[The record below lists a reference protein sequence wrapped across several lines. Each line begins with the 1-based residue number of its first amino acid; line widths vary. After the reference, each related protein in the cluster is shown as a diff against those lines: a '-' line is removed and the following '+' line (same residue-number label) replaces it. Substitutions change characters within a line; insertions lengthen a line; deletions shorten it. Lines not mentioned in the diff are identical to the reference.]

1 MNRDAIAI
9 FILLW
14 RRNDGAQR
22 NIFKLADSLE
32 DAPHLTPFNCELM
45 SVVDVLVCASA
56 AVAKI
61 RALRYHAM
69 RGVFLNFHQLCL
81 GELFFLSHDLGRNEF
96 ALNGVRNEDS
106 LPLRSTDPFSA
117 ECNVFD
123 FQINNAH
130 TNIST
135 ERVANANSIL
145 TLTFFG
151 HSCFVIFIMA
161 WRLHEHVLRG
171 KIDNRT
177 RGRVTGEIWLS
188 GIDQPLVLELA
199 GDCAPDLA
207 GCELSLENLDPISM
221 TTKPPAPQQRGPA
234 GDITAARTV
243 RVFDVPIEEALAMS
257 RRGETP
263 PEHMANAV
271 YLEWFSERSGRVVIE
286 SADYRLQISE
296 PAWRFTK
303 EEIAERDRRIAEEE
317 TPFAIAITEDG
328 ETQEWDE
335 VRYEQFLRESDAL
348 TEKYGRL
355 LEKYADHPD
364 SERIIAREMGWSWLE
379 EALDRQDEEEN
390 KQEEHGKDLGA
401 KIDEEKEDESE
412 SDIEDYELLPPDPM
426 REGIDWMRDE
436 RDHILHPIEKRAHD
450 ALHALLDELK
460 AAEHFPEEEDEQ
472 LADFVSGFMTLSA
485 KLAGALGGVARGDDF
500 FEPGMVVAWLK
511 RILEILN
518 KTIAAAD
525 ATRVKD
531 FLPADRL
538 AYYRSELFAIR
549 EEVLELIK
557 ELRSR

>member
-1 MNRDAIAI
+1 
-9 FILLW
+9 
-14 RRNDGAQR
+14 
-22 NIFKLADSLE
+22 
-32 DAPHLTPFNCELM
+32 
-45 SVVDVLVCASA
+45 
-56 AVAKI
+56 
-61 RALRYHAM
+61 
-69 RGVFLNFHQLCL
+69 
-81 GELFFLSHDLGRNEF
+81 
-96 ALNGVRNEDS
+96 
-106 LPLRSTDPFSA
+106 
-117 ECNVFD
+117 
-123 FQINNAH
+123 
-130 TNIST
+130 
-135 ERVANANSIL
+135 
-145 TLTFFG
+145 
-151 HSCFVIFIMA
+151 MA

-188 GIDQPLVLELA
+188 GIDHPLILELA

-207 GCELSLENLDPISM
+207 GCELSFENPEPISM

-234 GDITAARTV
+234 GNITAARKV

-286 SADYRLQISE
+286 SADYRLKISE
-296 PAWRFTK
+296 PAWCYTK
-303 EEIAERDRRIAEEE
+303 EEIVERDRRITEEE
-317 TPFAIAITEDG
+317 TPFAIAITQDA

-379 EALDRQDEEEN
+379 EALGREDEQEN
-390 KQEEHGKDLGA
+390 KQEDQAKDLEA
-401 KIDEEKEDESE
+401 KIDEEKEDQSE
-412 SDIEDYELLPPDPM
+412 SDIEDSELLPPDPI
-426 REGIDWMRDE
+426 REGIDWVRDAHG
-436 RDHILHPIEKRAHD
+436 HILHPIEKRAHD
-450 ALHALLDELK
+450 TLHGLLDELK

-485 KLAGALGGVARGDDF
+485 KLAGALGGVARGNDF

-557 ELRSR
+557 QLRSR

>member
-1 MNRDAIAI
+1 MCWYAHPPQWLKYGHAGVTRCGELSLTSTNSASANC
-9 FILLW
+9 FFS
-14 RRNDGAQR
+14 RRICAETSSASMVYGTKVALPCSR
-22 NIFKLADSLE
+22 
-32 DAPHLTPFNCELM
+32 PTPFPPKAM
-45 SVVDVLVCASA
+45 SSIFRSTTRTQTFRPSESQMPIQFGFDILSSFV
-56 AVAKI
+56 I
-61 RALRYHAM
+61 RA
-69 RGVFLNFHQLCL
+69 
-81 GELFFLSHDLGRNEF
+81 S
-96 ALNGVRNEDS
+96 S
-106 LPLRSTDPFSA
+106 
-117 ECNVFD
+117 
-123 FQINNAH
+123 
-130 TNIST
+130 
-135 ERVANANSIL
+135 
-145 TLTFFG
+145 
-151 HSCFVIFIMA
+151 FIMA
-161 WRLHEHVLRG
+161 WRLHEHILRG

-177 RGRVTGEIWLS
+177 RGRVTGEIWLA
-188 GIDQPLVLELA
+188 GIDEPLVLELA

-207 GCELSLENLDPISM
+207 GCELSFENPDPVPM

-234 GDITAARTV
+234 GDITAARKV
-243 RVFDVPIEEALAMS
+243 RVFDVSIEEALAIS

-286 SADYRLQISE
+286 STDYRLQISE
-296 PAWRFTK
+296 PAWRYTK
-303 EEIAERDRRIAEEE
+303 EEIAERDRRIAEQE
-317 TPFAIAITEDG
+317 TPFAIAITQDG

-364 SERIIAREMGWSWLE
+364 SEQIIAREMGWSWFE
-379 EALDRQDEEEN
+379 EALDRQDEKEN
-390 KQEEHGKDLGA
+390 RQEEQAEDLEA
-401 KIDEEKEDESE
+401 KIDEEKGGQSE
-412 SDIEDYELLPPDPM
+412 NDVEDYELPPPDPM
-426 REGIDWMRDE
+426 REGIDWVRDE
-436 RDHILHPIEKRAHD
+436 RGHILHPIEKRAHD
-450 ALHALLDELK
+450 ALHGLLDELK
-460 AAEHFPEEEDEQ
+460 AAEHFPEEEYEQ
-472 LADFVSGFMTLSA
+472 IADFVSGFMTLSA

-525 ATRVKD
+525 TTRVKD